1 MGIYGEATMDQI
13 LAQKAAN
20 KARKDANRRAYEA
33 AEAAKKARR
42 NTSYANSWEV
52 GSGRQVDFGNEN
64 SCY

>member
-20 KARKDANRRAYEA
+20 KARKAGYRAAAEA

-42 NTSYANSWEV
+42 SSYANSWEV
-52 GSGRQVDFGNEN
+52 GSGRSVDFGNED